1 MCFVRHQVQGGGGL
15 QLPHNT
21 NTSDSSFW
29 CLTISLITW
38 LDSPE
43 VCNGSCGL
51 SETLF
56 PQDVFIGEKKKPTH
70 LPPERMGLRQNTTQS
85 LLFEPVNKVCLSCS
99 WGNEDRWEPRLC
111 ICSQEQLICSSG
123 ESYVL
128 GETYAPYCAPSSHR
142 CKGLEALSVSQAQG
156 GMCRSRSWCP
166 CSTLN
171 HVLGSLAGAAILAK
185 QIFVHFNKGLSPL
198 IHPVHILIKIQT
210 LTLSGTFGKQAVLCY
225 SSHTH
230 LSSVSA
236 TFVSL

>member
-1 MCFVRHQVQGGGGL
+1 MCFVQHQVQRGGGL

-21 NTSDSSFW
+21 NTSDSFFW

-38 LDSPE
+38 LDSLE

-56 PQDVFIGEKKKPTH
+56 PQDVFIGGKKTQH
-70 LPPERMGLRQNTTQS
+70 TCLLRGWVWGRTQHS
-85 LLFEPVNKVCLSCS
+85 LSSLSQWTQVCLSCS

-111 ICSQEQLICSSG
+111 IFSQEQLICSSG

-128 GETYAPYCAPSSHR
+128 GETYAPYCAPSSHP
-142 CKGLEALSVSQAQG
+142 CKGLEALSVSQAQR

-198 IHPVHILIKIQT
+198 IHPVHIIIKIQT